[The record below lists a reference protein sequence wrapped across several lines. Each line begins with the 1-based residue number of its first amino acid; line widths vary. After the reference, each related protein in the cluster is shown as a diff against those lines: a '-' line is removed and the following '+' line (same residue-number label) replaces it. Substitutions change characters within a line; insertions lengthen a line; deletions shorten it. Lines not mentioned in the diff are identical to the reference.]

1 MMGHIGFSPSYG
13 ETLGYCLQDK
23 RISQEQTQHPT
34 DLEHRQTRNRAEVL
48 YYHHCYGDIRQLTR
62 QFKEVQKQ
70 HLNVIKPA
78 FHLSLSLPPGDN
90 LSKSQFVDLAQDCAK
105 ALDFERHQYLV
116 ILHKDT
122 PHPHV
127 HVVVNRIGA
136 DKHLMTQT
144 NMLKRIDQFCREAEL
159 KYQLTP
165 VESMRRFQSP
175 EERLRPSQGLRVVQ
189 LKEEITQT
197 LKQAQD
203 LASFKEQMQERG
215 YKVHKTERGISF
227 TDRDGVFTTG
237 SKAEYPWR
245 KIEAT
250 LAQNLAERQAQELRL
265 EQERIRQQEIK
276 QKLEIAP
283 KQEPKLGIRRKP
295 DFESDN
301 EPEQVQ
307 RQGLRMRM

>member
-1 MMGHIGFSPSYG
+1 MIGHFGFSPSYG

-34 DLEHRQTRNRAEVL
+34 DLEHRQTRNRVEVL
-48 YYHHCYGDIRQLTR
+48 YYHHCYGDIQQLTR

-70 HLNVIKPA
+70 NFNIIKPV
-78 FHLSLSLPPGDN
+78 FHLSLSLPPEDKI
-90 LSKSQFVDLAQDCAK
+90 SKSRFVDIAQDCAK
-105 ALDFERHQYLV
+105 ALDFEKHQYVV

-122 PHPHV
+122 LHPHV
-127 HVVVNRIGA
+127 HLVVNRIQA
-136 DKHLMTQT
+136 DKHLMAAT
-144 NMLKRIDQFCREAEL
+144 NMFKRIDQFCREAEL

-165 VESMRRFQSP
+165 VESMRRYQSP
-175 EERLRPSQGLRVVQ
+175 EERLKPSQSLRVVQ

-203 LASFKEQMQERG
+203 LASFKEQMLERG

-227 TDRDGVFTTG
+227 KDRDGVFLTG

-245 KIEAT
+245 KIEAA

-265 EQERIRQQEIK
+265 EQERIRQQAIK
-276 QKLEIAP
+276 PKLE
-283 KQEPKLGIRRKP
+283 IRRKP
-295 DFESDN
+295 DFEPDD
-301 EPEQVQ
+301 EPKQVQ
-307 RQGLRMRM
+307 RRGLRVRM